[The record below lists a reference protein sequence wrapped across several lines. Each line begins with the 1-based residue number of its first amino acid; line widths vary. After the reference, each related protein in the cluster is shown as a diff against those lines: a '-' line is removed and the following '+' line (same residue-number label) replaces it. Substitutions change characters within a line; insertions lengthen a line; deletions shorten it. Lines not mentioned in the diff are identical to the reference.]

1 MSSLENQTQE
11 QRESAALRK
20 LFNHPEFG
28 REAKRLYK
36 KVEPT
41 AKFDEIELEDKI
53 AAEAKKQ
60 QEKIESLEQ
69 QMMERDV
76 RDRRAANHRMIEEA
90 GLSVE
95 AVEKV
100 MTEEKILKYET
111 AINYL
116 KGQSALAPPTPQ
128 NVTPIRM
135 PDNMAEIQKNPS
147 AWARGEAFKAINEL
161 RAKR

>member
-1 MSSLENQTQE
+1 VSLEGMTQE

-20 LFNHPEFG
+20 LFNHPELG

-41 AKFDEIELEDKI
+41 AKFDDIDLEDKI
-53 AAEAKKQ
+53 AAETKKQ

-69 QMMERDV
+69 QMLERDV
-76 RDRRAANHRMIEEA
+76 RARREENHRLIREA
-90 GLSVE
+90 GLDVE
-95 AVEKV
+95 TVEKC

-116 KGQSALAPPTPQ
+116 KGQSALAPPTPA

>member
-1 MSSLENQTQE
+1 MTQE

-20 LFNHPEFG
+20 LFNHPELG

-41 AKFDEIELEDKI
+41 AKFDDIDLEDKI
-53 AAEAKKQ
+53 AAETKKQ

-69 QMMERDV
+69 QMLERDV
-76 RDRRAANHRMIEEA
+76 RARREENHRLIREA
-90 GLSVE
+90 GLDVE
-95 AVEKV
+95 TVEKC

-116 KGQSALAPPTPQ
+116 KGQSALAPPTPA